1 MLFFPALPNRRQGAC
16 GMRSEMTDE
25 SGFAR
30 GLLDPA
36 AAVPLGVSGGALRRY
51 AVYRNNVTVGLVRA
65 LEANFPAVRRLLG
78 EVYFAGL
85 ARAFTRAHPP
95 RSPLLFQYGEDF
107 ADFLA
112 AADDLTGYPYLADVA
127 RLERLWL
134 GAWHA
139 ADQPVLT
146 TADLAYLS
154 GEDLPG
160 LRLAPHAALGLL
172 ASPHA
177 VHAIFTAN
185 RDGGSG
191 FVDAPFRAQCVLV
204 TRPGPNVEMRAVTPA
219 QHRFLSALADGATL
233 ADAATEGLASDEGFD
248 VAAAIALLLE
258 AGAFQHQLLRN
269 ET

>member
-1 MLFFPALPNRRQGAC
+1 MRFFPALPNRREGAC
-16 GMRSEMTDE
+16 GMRAEMTDE

-36 AAVPLGVSGGALRRY
+36 AAVPPGVSAGSPRRY

-78 EVYFAGL
+78 EAYFAGL

-95 RSPLLFQYGEDF
+95 RSPLLFQYGEG
-107 ADFLA
+107 LA
-112 AADDLTGYPYLADVA
+112 GYPYLADVA

-146 TADLAYLS
+146 AADLAHLN
-154 GEDLPG
+154 GEYLPG
-160 LRLAPHAALGLL
+160 LRLAPHPALGLL

-177 VHAIFTAN
+177 VHAIFTVN

-191 FVDAPFRAQCVLV
+191 IVTEPFRRQCVLV
-204 TRPGPNVEMRAVTPA
+204 TRPGLTVETRLITPA
-219 QHRFLSALADGATL
+219 QHGFLSALAGGATL
-233 ADAATEGLASDEGFD
+233 ADAATEGLASDKVFD

-258 AGAFQHQLLRN
+258 AGAFQHQLPGN
-269 ET
+269 ES